1 MKYTALLALVAVQ
14 ANDFQ
19 TLLQLN
25 TCNKSGVAGINCE
38 PAQEMLFATGMN
50 GDEDLGEDITMKGN
64 KFHFNQE
71 ASLLQINKDYMTG
84 AAPIPYPG
92 QDQKEE
98 KPKKDWN
105 KGYAAPEQVLQMD
118 PKIGKKATTFYWV
131 DAILKFSNGL

>member
-84 AAPIPYPG
+84 AAPIPYP
-92 QDQKEE
+92 DMKMSE
-98 KPKKDWN
+98 PK
-105 KGYAAPEQVLQMD
+105 
-118 PKIGKKATTFYWV
+118 
-131 DAILKFSNGL
+131 